1 MPILFDGPY
10 LLFTLL
16 AAIPSVLAA
25 LYVKSTFAR
34 FARVGVRTGLSG
46 AQAAQAVLRAAGVG
60 GVAIERHEGF
70 LSDHYDPRSKA
81 LRLSPDVHDGRSISS
96 IAVAAHE
103 AGHAIQDARRY
114 APLVWRSQLVPLT
127 NIGNQ
132 LWFLPTILGVLASI
146 KPLVW
151 LGIGLLAIVVLF
163 HFVTLP
169 TEIDASSRAKAV
181 LADSGIVT
189 TVDEERGVAKVL
201 NAAALTYVAAALTA
215 LLQLAYWIFR
225 AQED

>member
-1 MPILFDGPY
+1 MPIFDSEY
-10 LLFTLL
+10 FLVTLVL
-16 AAIPSVLAA
+16 AIPSLIAA
-25 LYVKSTFAR
+25 WRVKSTFAR

-46 AQAAQAVLRAAGVG
+46 AQAAHAVLRAAGVD
-60 GVAIERHEGF
+60 GVAVERHQGF
-70 LSDHYDPRSKA
+70 LSDHYDPRAKA

-132 LWFLPTILGVLASI
+132 LWALPTM
-146 KPLVW
+146 
-151 LGIGLLAIVVLF
+151 IGLLTGVAGLIWIGVALLGLVVLF
-163 HFVTLP
+163 HLVTLP

-181 LADSGIVT
+181 LAQSGIVT
-189 TVDEERGVAKVL
+189 TPEEERGVAKVL

-215 LLQLAYWIFR
+215 VLQLVYLILR
-225 AQED
+225 ARDE